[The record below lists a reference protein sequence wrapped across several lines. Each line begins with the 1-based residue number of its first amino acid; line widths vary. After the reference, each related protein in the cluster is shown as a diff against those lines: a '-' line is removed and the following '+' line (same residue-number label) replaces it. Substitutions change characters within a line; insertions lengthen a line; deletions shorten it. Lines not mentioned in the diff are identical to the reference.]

1 MREETDYLGQ
11 SNVKSTSMERKLS
24 TILASDVVGFS
35 KMMASNEES
44 TLEVLRKRRQVIDGV
59 IAEHAGTIFGSAG
72 DSVIAEFA
80 SPIKATECA
89 VQIQSKMQAMNEDVP
104 EDQQMVFRVG
114 INIGDVMVS
123 KDNLF
128 GDAVN
133 VAARLESAAKP
144 SGICISKSVFDMVS
158 QKIKVSFEDA
168 GELELKNIANPVQAY
183 FVIESRGAT
192 RYIHHTDSPQV
203 KVEQAEAASLAVMLF
218 KNLSKDE
225 EQAYPV
231 SYTHLTLPT
240 KA

>member
-1 MREETDYLGQ
+1 MREGTDYLGQ

-44 TLEVLRKRRQVIDGV
+44 TLGVLRKRRQVIDGV

-144 SGICISKSVFDMVS
+144 SGICISKSVFDMVR

-168 GELELKNIANPVQAY
+168 GELELKILRIPYRHISLLRAGAQLATST
-183 FVIESRGAT
+183 IQTRHKSRLNRPKLHRLPLCCLRILVRT
-192 RYIHHTDSPQV
+192 R
-203 KVEQAEAASLAVMLF
+203 
-218 KNLSKDE
+218 NR
-225 EQAYPV
+225 
-231 SYTHLTLPT
+231 PT
-240 KA
+240 SAKGFLRI